1 MDTTTIFG
9 LLAFA
14 GLAWSVSRG
23 GHLFAILLNWHGL
36 AIVIGGTCAATLIN
50 TPARFLGDVLRAF
63 ASLLA
68 RPAFGATH
76 EIVKVMV
83 AMSEQARI
91 RGLSVL
97 RDPDPALA
105 DGFLARACQ
114 VCLEKNDQRFVRR
127 VLEDHINRDYDC
139 QNEVTNVIRTMGV
152 LAPMFGLVGTLIG
165 IIEVLRQLSDPQ
177 QVGMAMGVAIT
188 SALYGI
194 LLANLILVPAAG
206 KLRIRAWEELLC
218 KSLVMEGLLEIM
230 DGAIPMQVERRLKA
244 LARER
249 ETALAE

>member
-14 GLAWSVSRG
+14 ALAWSVSRG
-23 GHLFAILLNWHGL
+23 GQLFALLMNWHAL
-36 AIVIGGTCAATLIN
+36 AIVFGGTFAATLIN

-68 RPAFGATH
+68 RPAFEATD
-76 EIVKVMV
+76 EIVAAMV

-97 RDPDPALA
+97 RDPDPALVR
-105 DGFLARACQ
+105 GFLARSCQ
-114 VCLEKNDQRFVRR
+114 VCLEKNDPRFVRR
-127 VLEDHINRDYDC
+127 VLEDQINRDFDH
-139 QNEVTNVIRTMGV
+139 QNEITNVIRAMSV

-165 IIEVLRQLSDPQ
+165 IVEVLRQLSDPQ
-177 QVGMAMGVAIT
+177 QAGMAMGVAIT

-194 LLANLILVPAAG
+194 LLANVLLVPAAG
-206 KLRIRAWEELLC
+206 KLRIRAWQELLC

-230 DGAIPMQVERRLKA
+230 EGTIPMQVERRLKA

-249 ETALAE
+249 ETAVAQ